1 MTAPHAVLEEV
12 SPARKAEE
20 PAPGRGRRRIGGPMA
35 PVEIRDL
42 SKHFGGVAA
51 VNHLSFKRGR
61 RRPPP
66 GRSPMPRHVASGVR
80 FVSPDSCRTIRG
92 PV

>member
-20 PAPGRGRRRIGGPMA
+20 PGPRLGRRRIGGPVA

-42 SKHFGGVAA
+42 SKHALSVNEPVAGEP
-51 VNHLSFKRGR
+51 LTPWSKR
-61 RRPPP
+61 
-66 GRSPMPRHVASGVR
+66 VR
-80 FVSPDSCRTIRG
+80 
-92 PV
+92 